1 MIPAPQTSLVP
12 QVINLIGTELD
23 SKFAPYQRMANVI
36 IHLTRKYG
44 DCLPEDL
51 LTLGF
56 SKEETNERWH
66 MANAMAAVELRL
78 MKPCHENMEL
88 LYGTRS

>member
-1 MIPAPQTSLVP
+1 MTSATHTNLVP
-12 QVINLIGTELD
+12 QVIKLIGTEFD

-36 IHLTRKYG
+36 IHLTRKCG

-51 LTLGF
+51 LSLGF
-56 SKEETNERWH
+56 SKKETNERWH
-66 MANAMAAVELRL
+66 MAHAMASVELRL
-78 MKPCHENMEL
+78 MGPRHEDTEP